1 MIISIWIRYASL
13 FQSSVARIGWVIE
26 QVVDRNTHT
35 WTGVEEQFVEKGV
48 LL

>member
-1 MIISIWIRYASL
+1 MIIAIWIRYASL

-26 QVVDRNTHT
+26 QMVDRNTHT
-35 WTGVEEQFVEKGV
+35 WIGVVEQFVEKGV